1 MSFPQAGS
9 RAASAS
15 APGARTSEWAI
26 AWRLARRELRGGIRG
41 FRIFLACIVLG
52 VAAISGVG
60 SLAEALRAGLAGNA
74 RALLGADVE
83 LRVAARGATNDQLA
97 WLRDN
102 SETLIT
108 VREMRAMA
116 YATASPARTLVELKG
131 IDPAYPL
138 YGSVALSPPVSLAEA
153 LEIRDGAPGAVAEKT
168 LFTRIG
174 LAVGDR
180 LRVGDAEI
188 ELRAAIVS
196 EPDRVSGA
204 FTLGPRLMVAN
215 ETFDATGLVR
225 PGSML
230 RHKYRVRLP
239 APETAVSWV
248 EKLDLAFPDAAW
260 RVYDLDDAQ
269 PSVKRFV
276 DRLGMFLT
284 LVGLTALV
292 IGGVGIANA
301 VASHL
306 ASRMET
312 IATLKCLGATSD
324 VVFRTYFL
332 EVGVL
337 ALLGIALG
345 LGLGGG
351 TAVLV
356 ASLTGASLPVSP
368 VAGLYPAPLAIATA
382 FGILTTIVFTLW
394 PLARARDVPAAG
406 LFRDIVAPMRRFPP
420 ARYVWAIALALVVL
434 VGLAL
439 STTAY
444 LLVARWFIAG
454 AAATLA
460 AFWIVAKLIVAGA
473 ARLKRPRSPAW
484 RLALSN
490 LTRPGAPTAGV
501 VMSIGTGLSVMV
513 TVALL
518 DANLSR
524 QITDHIPE
532 RAPAFFFID
541 IQPDQV
547 RPFEDIVARAD
558 GADLLQRMPN
568 LRGRLALIDGTPVD
582 EATYDPRASWFVNG
596 ERGLTYAATPPE
608 GADIVAGA
616 WWPEDYSG
624 PPAIS
629 LDAEIAEELGIGVGD
644 TLTFNVLG
652 RRVTAEIHNLR
663 TIDWSRIRAEFAT
676 IFAPGALEDMPQTHV
691 AAVGVTPEAED
702 RLHRA
707 VTDRFANVS
716 AVRIRDV
723 LETVADVF
731 SRIAVAVRA
740 SASVTVAAGL
750 LVLAGAV
757 AAGYRR
763 RVYDAVILKVLG
775 ATRADVM
782 RAFVVE
788 YAMLGTVT
796 ALLAAVVGAAGSH
809 AVMRFVMEGDWE
821 FDPFAVAVTVAAGIA
836 VTVLLG
842 FAGTWKALGENVM
855 AVLGAE

>member
-9 RAASAS
+9 RAA
-15 APGARTSEWAI
+15 EWAV
-26 AWRLARRELRGGIRG
+26 AWRLARRELRGGTRG

-108 VREMRAMA
+108 VREMRTMA

-138 YGSVALSPPVSLAEA
+138 YGSVTLSPPIPLAEA
-153 LEIRDGAPGAVAEKT
+153 LESRDGAPGAVAEKT
-168 LFTRIG
+168 LFARIG

-188 ELRAAIVS
+188 EVRATIVR

-239 APETAVSWV
+239 APETAGPWV
-248 EKLDLAFPDAAW
+248 EKLDSAFPGAAW

-306 ASRMET
+306 AGRMET

-368 VAGLYPAPLAIATA
+368 VAGLYPAPLAVAAA
-382 FGILTTIVFTLW
+382 FGILTTVVFTLW

-406 LFRDIVAPMRRFPP
+406 LFRDIVAPMRRLPP
-420 ARYVWAIALALVVL
+420 ARYVWAIALALAVL

-454 AAATLA
+454 AAAALA
-460 AFWIVAKLIVAGA
+460 AFWIAAKLIVAGA

-518 DANLSR
+518 DTNLSR

-547 RPFEDIVARAD
+547 RPFEDIVARTD
-558 GADLLQRMPN
+558 GADLLQHMPN

-582 EATYDPRASWFVNG
+582 EAIYDPGASWFVNG

-608 GADIVAGA
+608 GADVVAGA
-616 WWPEDYSG
+616 WWPEDYAG

-629 LDAEIAEELGIGVGD
+629 LDAEIAGELGIGVGD
-644 TLTFNVLG
+644 TLTFNILG

-676 IFAPGALEDMPQTHV
+676 IFAPGALEDLPQTHV

-740 SASVTVAAGL
+740 SAGVTVAAGL

-763 RVYDAVILKVLG
+763 RVYDAVVLKVLG

-788 YAMLGTVT
+788 YAMLGAVT
-796 ALLAAVVGAAGSH
+796 ALLAAAVGTAGSH

-842 FAGTWKALGENVM
+842 FAGTWKALGESVM

>member
-9 RAASAS
+9 RPA
-15 APGARTSEWAI
+15 EWAV

-108 VREMRAMA
+108 VREMRTMA
-116 YATASPARTLVELKG
+116 YAAASPARTLVELKG

-138 YGSVALSPPVSLAEA
+138 YGSVTLSPPIPLAEA
-153 LEIRDGAPGAVAEKT
+153 LEVRDGAPGAVAEKT
-168 LFTRIG
+168 LFARIG

-188 ELRAAIVS
+188 EVRATIVR

-215 ETFDATGLVR
+215 ETFDATDLVR

-239 APETAVSWV
+239 APETAGSWV
-248 EKLDLAFPDAAW
+248 EKLDSAFPDAAW

-306 ASRMET
+306 AGRMET

-368 VAGLYPAPLAIATA
+368 VAGLYPAPLAVAAA
-382 FGILTTIVFTLW
+382 FGILTTVVFTLW

-406 LFRDIVAPMRRFPP
+406 LFRDIVAPMRRLPP
-420 ARYVWAIALALVVL
+420 ARYVWAIALALAVL

-454 AAATLA
+454 AAAALA
-460 AFWIVAKLIVAGA
+460 AFWIAAKLIVAGA

-518 DANLSR
+518 DTNLSR

-547 RPFEDIVARAD
+547 RPFEDIVARTD
-558 GADLLQRMPN
+558 GADLLQHMPN

-582 EATYDPRASWFVNG
+582 EAIYDPGASWFVNG

-608 GADIVAGA
+608 GADVVAGA
-616 WWPEDYSG
+616 WWPEDYAG

-629 LDAEIAEELGIGVGD
+629 LDAEIAGELGIGVGD
-644 TLTFNVLG
+644 TLTFNILG

-676 IFAPGALEDMPQTHV
+676 IFAPGALEDLPQTHV

-740 SASVTVAAGL
+740 SAGVTVAAGL

-763 RVYDAVILKVLG
+763 RVYDAVVLKVLG

-788 YAMLGTVT
+788 YAMLGAVT
-796 ALLAAVVGAAGSH
+796 ALLAAAVGTAGSH

>member
-9 RAASAS
+9 RAA
-15 APGARTSEWAI
+15 EWAV
-26 AWRLARRELRGGIRG
+26 AWRLARRELRGGTRG

-83 LRVAARGATNDQLA
+83 LRVAARGATNDQLT

-108 VREMRAMA
+108 VREMRTMA

-138 YGSVALSPPVSLAEA
+138 YGSVTLSPPIPLAEA
-153 LEIRDGAPGAVAEKT
+153 LEVRDGAPGAVAEKT
-168 LFTRIG
+168 LFARIG

-188 ELRAAIVS
+188 EVRATIVR

-215 ETFDATGLVR
+215 ETFDATDLVR

-230 RHKYRVRLP
+230 RHKYRVRLS
-239 APETAVSWV
+239 APETAGSWV
-248 EKLDLAFPDAAW
+248 EKLDSAFPDAAW

-306 ASRMET
+306 AGRMET

-368 VAGLYPAPLAIATA
+368 VAGLYPVPLAVAAA
-382 FGILTTIVFTLW
+382 FGILTTVVFTLW

-406 LFRDIVAPMRRFPP
+406 LFRDIVAPMRRLPP
-420 ARYVWAIALALVVL
+420 ARYVWAIALALAVL

-454 AAATLA
+454 AAAALA
-460 AFWIVAKLIVAGA
+460 AFWIAAKLIVAGA

-518 DANLSR
+518 DTNLSR

-547 RPFEDIVARAD
+547 RPFKDIVARAD
-558 GADLLQRMPN
+558 GADLLQHMPN

-582 EATYDPRASWFVNG
+582 EAIYDPGASWFVNG

-608 GADIVAGA
+608 GADVVAGA
-616 WWPEDYSG
+616 WWPEDYAG

-629 LDAEIAEELGIGVGD
+629 LDAEIAGELGIGVGD
-644 TLTFNVLG
+644 TLTFNILG

-676 IFAPGALEDMPQTHV
+676 IFAPGALEDLPQTHF
-691 AAVGVTPEAED
+691 AAVGVTLEAED

-740 SASVTVAAGL
+740 SAGVTVAAGL

-763 RVYDAVILKVLG
+763 RVYDAVVLKVLG

-788 YAMLGTVT
+788 YAMLGAVT
-796 ALLAAVVGAAGSH
+796 ALLAAAVGTVGSH

>member
-1 MSFPQAGS
+1 MGVPDAGS
-9 RAASAS
+9 PRTGASAS
-15 APGARTSEWAI
+15 SPWPV
-26 AWRLARRELRGGIRG
+26 AWRFARRELRGGIRG

-60 SLAEALRAGLAGNA
+60 SLAEAFRAGLAENA

-83 LRVAARGATNDQLA
+83 IRIAAHGATEEQLA

-102 SETLIT
+102 SETLIS
-108 VREMRAMA
+108 VRELRAMA
-116 YATASPARTLVELKG
+116 YATASDVRTLVELKG
-131 IDPAYPL
+131 VDPAYPL
-138 YGSVALSPPVSLAEA
+138 YGSVALSPSISLAEA
-153 LEIRDGAPGAVAEKT
+153 LETRGGVPGATVEKT
-168 LFTRIG
+168 LLSRIG
-174 LAVGDR
+174 LAIGDR
-180 LRVGDAEI
+180 VQVGDAEI
-188 ELRAAIVS
+188 EVRAVIVR
-196 EPDRVSGA
+196 EPDRVAGA
-204 FTLGPRLMVAN
+204 FTLGPRLMVTN

-225 PGSML
+225 LGSML
-230 RHKYRVRLP
+230 RHKYRVRLS
-239 APETAVSWV
+239 ATETVGPWV
-248 EKLDLAFPDAAW
+248 ERLGAAFPDAAW

-276 DRLGMFLT
+276 NRLGIFLT

-306 ASRMET
+306 AGRTET

-324 VVFRTYFL
+324 IVFRTYFL

-337 ALLGIALG
+337 ALLGIAIG

-351 TAVLV
+351 TPVLM
-356 ASLTGASLPVSP
+356 ASLAGPSLPVP
-368 VAGLYPAPLAIATA
+368 PAIGLYPKPLVVATA
-382 FGILTTIVFTLW
+382 FGMLTTIIFTLW

-406 LFRDIVAPMRRFPP
+406 LFRDIVAPARRVPP
-420 ARYVWAIALALVVL
+420 LRYVLATTLALAAL

-439 STTAY
+439 STTEY
-444 LLVARWFIAG
+444 LFFARWFIVG
-454 AAATLA
+454 AAVSLL
-460 AFWIVAKLIVAGA
+460 AFWIVAKLIVAGT
-473 ARLKRPRSPAW
+473 ARSKRPRSPAL

-490 LTRPGAPTAGV
+490 LTRPSAPTAGI
-501 VMSIGTGLSVMV
+501 VMSIGAGLSVLI

-518 DANLSR
+518 DTNLSR
-524 QITDHIPE
+524 QIADRIPE
-532 RAPAFFFID
+532 RAPSFFFID

-547 RPFEDIVARAD
+547 QPFEEIVARTD
-558 GADLLQRMPN
+558 GADLLQQMPN

-608 GADIVAGA
+608 GADIVSGT
-616 WWPEDYSG
+616 WWPDSYSG

-629 LDAEIAEELGIGVGD
+629 LDAHIAEELGITVGD

-652 RRVTAEIHNLR
+652 RRITAEIHNLR
-663 TIDWSRIRAEFAT
+663 TIDWSRIRVDFAT
-676 IFAPGALEDMPQTHV
+676 IFAPGALEGAPQTHV
-691 AAVGVTPEAED
+691 AAVSVIPEAED
-702 RLHRA
+702 RLHRV

-716 AVRIRDV
+716 AVRVRDV
-723 LETVADVF
+723 LETVTDMF
-731 SRIAVAVRA
+731 SRIAWAVRT
-740 SASVTVAAGL
+740 SASVTIAAGL

-763 RVYDAVILKVLG
+763 RVYDAVVLKVLG
-775 ATRADVM
+775 ATRADVT
-782 RAFVVE
+782 RAFVIE
-788 YAMLGTVT
+788 YAVLGSIT
-796 ALLAAVVGAAGSH
+796 ALLAAIVGTTASY
-809 AVMRFVMEGDWE
+809 AVMYFVMEGDWV
-821 FDPFAVAVTVAAGIA
+821 FDPLAVAVTAVAGIA

-855 AVLGAE
+855 AVLRAE

>member
-1 MSFPQAGS
+1 MSFPRAGS
-9 RAASAS
+9 RPA
-15 APGARTSEWAI
+15 EWAV
-26 AWRLARRELRGGIRG
+26 AWRLARRELRGGTRG

-83 LRVAARGATNDQLA
+83 LRVAARGATRDQLA

-116 YATASPARTLVELKG
+116 YAAASPARTLVELKG

-138 YGSVALSPPVSLAEA
+138 YGSVVLSPPISLAEA

-180 LRVGDAEI
+180 LRVGDVEI
-188 ELRAAIVS
+188 EVRAMIVR

-239 APETAVSWV
+239 PPETAGSWV
-248 EKLDLAFPDAAW
+248 EKLDSAFPGAAW

-306 ASRMET
+306 ASRRET

-356 ASLTGASLPVSP
+356 AALTGASASLPVSP
-368 VAGLYPAPLAIATA
+368 VAGLYPAPLAVAAA
-382 FGILTTIVFTLW
+382 FGTLTTIVFILW

-406 LFRDIVAPMRRFPP
+406 LFRDVVAPVRRFPP
-420 ARYVWAIALALVVL
+420 ARYLWIIALALAAL
-434 VGLAL
+434 VALAL
-439 STTAY
+439 STAAY
-444 LLVARWFIAG
+444 LLVARWFIIG
-454 AAATLA
+454 AAAALA

-513 TVALL
+513 AVALL

-524 QITDHIPE
+524 QISDHIPD

-541 IQPDQV
+541 IQPGQV
-547 RPFEDIVARAD
+547 RPFEDIVARTD

-582 EATYDPRASWFVNG
+582 EATYDPGASWFVNG

-616 WWPEDYSG
+616 WWPEDYAG

-676 IFAPGALEDMPQTHV
+676 IFAPGALEDTPQTHV

-740 SASVTVAAGL
+740 SAGVTVAAGL

-788 YAMLGTVT
+788 YALLGTVT

-821 FDPFAVAVTVAAGIA
+821 FDPFVVAVTVAAGVA

>member
-9 RAASAS
+9 RPA
-15 APGARTSEWAI
+15 EWAV

-108 VREMRAMA
+108 VREMRTMA
-116 YATASPARTLVELKG
+116 YAAASPARTLVELKG

-138 YGSVALSPPVSLAEA
+138 YGSVTLSPPIPLAEA
-153 LEIRDGAPGAVAEKT
+153 LEVRDGAPGAVAEKT
-168 LFTRIG
+168 LFARIG

-188 ELRAAIVS
+188 EVRATIVR

-215 ETFDATGLVR
+215 ETFDATDLVR

-239 APETAVSWV
+239 APETAGSWV
-248 EKLDLAFPDAAW
+248 EKLDSAFPDAAW

-306 ASRMET
+306 AGRMET

-368 VAGLYPAPLAIATA
+368 VAGLYPAPLAVAAA
-382 FGILTTIVFTLW
+382 FGILTTVVFTLW

-406 LFRDIVAPMRRFPP
+406 LFRDIVAPMRRLPP
-420 ARYVWAIALALVVL
+420 ARYVWAIALALAVL

-454 AAATLA
+454 AAAALA
-460 AFWIVAKLIVAGA
+460 AFWIAAKLIVAGA

-513 TVALL
+513 TVAVL
-518 DANLSR
+518 DTNLSR

-547 RPFEDIVARAD
+547 RPFEDIVARTD
-558 GADLLQRMPN
+558 GADLLQHMPN

-582 EATYDPRASWFVNG
+582 EAIYDPGASWFVNG

-608 GADIVAGA
+608 GADVVAGA
-616 WWPEDYSG
+616 WWPEDYAG

-629 LDAEIAEELGIGVGD
+629 LDAEIAGELGIGVGD
-644 TLTFNVLG
+644 TLTFNILG

-676 IFAPGALEDMPQTHV
+676 IFAPGALEDLPQTHV

-740 SASVTVAAGL
+740 SAGVTVAAGL

-763 RVYDAVILKVLG
+763 RVYDAVVLKVLG

-788 YAMLGTVT
+788 YAMLGAVT
-796 ALLAAVVGAAGSH
+796 ALLAAAVGTAGSH

>member
-9 RAASAS
+9 RAA
-15 APGARTSEWAI
+15 EWAV
-26 AWRLARRELRGGIRG
+26 AWRLARRELRGGTRG

-108 VREMRAMA
+108 VREMHTMA

-138 YGSVALSPPVSLAEA
+138 YGSVTLSPPIPLTEA
-153 LEIRDGAPGAVAEKT
+153 LEVRDGAPGAVAEKT
-168 LFTRIG
+168 LFARIG
-174 LAVGDR
+174 LAIGDR

-188 ELRAAIVS
+188 EVRATIVR

-215 ETFDATGLVR
+215 ETFDVTGLVR

-239 APETAVSWV
+239 APETAGSWV
-248 EKLDLAFPDAAW
+248 EKLDSAFPDAAW

-306 ASRMET
+306 AGRMET

-368 VAGLYPAPLAIATA
+368 VAGLYPAPLAVAAA
-382 FGILTTIVFTLW
+382 FGILTTVVFTLW

-406 LFRDIVAPMRRFPP
+406 LFRDIVAPIRRLPP
-420 ARYVWAIALALVVL
+420 ARYVWAIALALAVL

-454 AAATLA
+454 AAAALA
-460 AFWIVAKLIVAGA
+460 AFWIAAKLIVAGA

-518 DANLSR
+518 DTNLSR

-547 RPFEDIVARAD
+547 RPFEDVVARAD
-558 GADLLQRMPN
+558 GADLLQHMPN

-582 EATYDPRASWFVNG
+582 EAIYDPGASWFVNG

-608 GADIVAGA
+608 GADVVAGA
-616 WWPEDYSG
+616 WWPEDYAG

-629 LDAEIAEELGIGVGD
+629 LDAEIAGELGIGVGD
-644 TLTFNVLG
+644 TLTFNILG

-676 IFAPGALEDMPQTHV
+676 IFAPGALEDLPQTHV
-691 AAVGVTPEAED
+691 AAVGVTLEAED

-740 SASVTVAAGL
+740 SAGVTVAAGL

-763 RVYDAVILKVLG
+763 RVYDAVVLKVLG

-788 YAMLGTVT
+788 YAMLGAVT
-796 ALLAAVVGAAGSH
+796 ALLAAAVGTAGSH

-821 FDPFAVAVTVAAGIA
+821 FDPFAVAVTVAAGVA

>member
-9 RAASAS
+9 RPVGVST
-15 APGARTSEWAI
+15 PGPQLAEWLI
-26 AWRLARRELRGGIRG
+26 AWRLARRELRGGTRG

-60 SLAEALRAGLAGNA
+60 SLAEAFRAGLAGNA

-83 LRVAARGATNDQLA
+83 IRVAAHGATGDQLA
-97 WLRDN
+97 WLKDN
-102 SETLIT
+102 SETLII

-116 YATASPARTLVELKG
+116 YATASPARTLVEFKG
-131 IDPAYPL
+131 VDPAYPL
-138 YGSVALSPPVSLAEA
+138 YGSVTLSPFISLAEA
-153 LEIRDGAPGAVAEKT
+153 LETRDGAPGAVAEKT
-168 LFTRIG
+168 LLSRIG

-180 LRVGDAEI
+180 LQVGDTEI
-188 ELRAAIVS
+188 EVRATIVR

-204 FTLGPRLMVAN
+204 FTLGPRLMVTN

-239 APETAVSWV
+239 PAETVGSWV
-248 EKLDLAFPDAAW
+248 EKLDSAFPDAAW

-276 DRLGMFLT
+276 NRLGMFLT

-306 ASRMET
+306 AGRMET

-351 TAVLV
+351 TVVLV

-368 VAGLYPAPLAIATA
+368 VTGLYPTPLVVATA
-382 FGILTTIVFTLW
+382 FGILTTTVFTLW
-394 PLARARDVPAAG
+394 PLSRARGVPAAG
-406 LFRDIVAPMRRFPP
+406 LFRDIVAPARRIPP
-420 ARYVWAIALALVVL
+420 MRYVWATALALVVL

-454 AAATLA
+454 AAALLV

-473 ARLKRPRSPAW
+473 ARLKRPQSPTW
-484 RLALSN
+484 RLALSS

-501 VMSIGTGLSVMV
+501 VVSIGTGLSVMV

-518 DANLSR
+518 DTSLSR
-524 QITDHIPE
+524 QIADHIPE
-532 RAPAFFFID
+532 RAPSFFFID

-547 RPFEDIVARAD
+547 RPFEDIVARTD

-582 EATYDPRASWFVNG
+582 EATYDPQASWFVNG

-616 WWPEDYSG
+616 WWPEGYSG

-629 LDAEIAEELGIGVGD
+629 LDADIAEELGIGVGD
-644 TLTFNVLG
+644 TLTFNILG

-663 TIDWSRIRAEFAT
+663 AIDWSRIRAEFAT
-676 IFAPGALEDMPQTHV
+676 IFAPGALEDAPQTHV

-723 LETVADVF
+723 LETIADVF
-731 SRIAVAVRA
+731 SRIATAVRA

-782 RAFVVE
+782 RAFVIE
-788 YAMLGTVT
+788 YAMLGAVT
-796 ALLAAVVGAAGSH
+796 AVLAAVAGTAASY
-809 AVMRFVMEGDWE
+809 AVMRFVMEGDWA
-821 FDPFAVAVTVAAGIA
+821 FDPFAVVLTVAAGIA
-836 VTVLLG
+836 VTILLG

-855 AVLGAE
+855 AVLRAE

>member
-9 RAASAS
+9 RPA
-15 APGARTSEWAI
+15 EWAV
-26 AWRLARRELRGGIRG
+26 AWRLARRELRGGTRG

-108 VREMRAMA
+108 VREMRTMA
-116 YATASPARTLVELKG
+116 YAAASPARTLVELKG

-138 YGSVALSPPVSLAEA
+138 YGSVTLSPPIPLAEA
-153 LEIRDGAPGAVAEKT
+153 LEVRDGAPGAVAEKT
-168 LFTRIG
+168 LFARIG

-188 ELRAAIVS
+188 EVRATIVR

-239 APETAVSWV
+239 APETAGSWV
-248 EKLDLAFPDAAW
+248 EKLDSAFPDAAW

-306 ASRMET
+306 AGRMET

-332 EVGVL
+332 EVGIL

-368 VAGLYPAPLAIATA
+368 VAGLYPAPLAVAAA
-382 FGILTTIVFTLW
+382 FGILTTVVFTLW

-406 LFRDIVAPMRRFPP
+406 LFRDIVAPVRRLPP
-420 ARYVWAIALALVVL
+420 ARYVWAIALALAVL

-454 AAATLA
+454 AAAALA
-460 AFWIVAKLIVAGA
+460 AFWIAAKLIVAGA

-518 DANLSR
+518 DTNLSR

-532 RAPAFFFID
+532 RSPAFFFID

-547 RPFEDIVARAD
+547 RPFEDVVARTD
-558 GADLLQRMPN
+558 GADLLQHMPN

-582 EATYDPRASWFVNG
+582 EAIYDPGASWFVNG
-596 ERGLTYAATPPE
+596 ERGLTYAAAPPE

-616 WWPEDYSG
+616 WWPEDYAG

-629 LDAEIAEELGIGVGD
+629 LDAEIAGELGIGVGD
-644 TLTFNVLG
+644 TLTFNILG

-676 IFAPGALEDMPQTHV
+676 IFAPGALEDLPQTHV

-740 SASVTVAAGL
+740 SAGVTVAAGL

-763 RVYDAVILKVLG
+763 RVYDAVVLKVLG

-788 YAMLGTVT
+788 YAMLGAVT
-796 ALLAAVVGAAGSH
+796 ALLAAAVGTAGSH

>member
-9 RAASAS
+9 RAA
-15 APGARTSEWAI
+15 EWAV
-26 AWRLARRELRGGIRG
+26 AWRLARRELRGGTRG

-108 VREMRAMA
+108 VREMRTMA

-138 YGSVALSPPVSLAEA
+138 YGSVTLSPPIPLAEA
-153 LEIRDGAPGAVAEKT
+153 LEVRDGAPGAVAEKT
-168 LFTRIG
+168 LFARIG

-188 ELRAAIVS
+188 EVRATIVR

-215 ETFDATGLVR
+215 ETFDATDLVR

-239 APETAVSWV
+239 APETAGSWV
-248 EKLDLAFPDAAW
+248 EKLDSAFPDAAW

-306 ASRMET
+306 AGRMET

-368 VAGLYPAPLAIATA
+368 VAGLYPAPLAVAAA
-382 FGILTTIVFTLW
+382 FGILTTVVFTLW

-406 LFRDIVAPMRRFPP
+406 LFRDIVAPMRRLPP
-420 ARYVWAIALALVVL
+420 ARYVWAIALALAVL

-454 AAATLA
+454 AAAALA
-460 AFWIVAKLIVAGA
+460 AFWIAAKLIVAGA

-518 DANLSR
+518 DTNLSR

-547 RPFEDIVARAD
+547 RPFKDIVARAD
-558 GADLLQRMPN
+558 GADLLQHMPN

-582 EATYDPRASWFVNG
+582 EAIYDPGASWFVNG

-608 GADIVAGA
+608 GADVVAGA
-616 WWPEDYSG
+616 WWPEDYAG

-629 LDAEIAEELGIGVGD
+629 LDAEIAGELGIGVGD
-644 TLTFNVLG
+644 TLTFNILG

-740 SASVTVAAGL
+740 SAGVTVAAGL

-763 RVYDAVILKVLG
+763 RVYDAVVLKVLG

-788 YAMLGTVT
+788 YAMLGAVT
-796 ALLAAVVGAAGSH
+796 ALLAAAVGTAGSH

>member
-9 RAASAS
+9 RAA
-15 APGARTSEWAI
+15 EWAV
-26 AWRLARRELRGGIRG
+26 AWRLARRELRGGTRG

-108 VREMRAMA
+108 VREMRTMA

-138 YGSVALSPPVSLAEA
+138 YGSVTLSPPIPLAEA
-153 LEIRDGAPGAVAEKT
+153 LEVRDGAPGAVAEKT
-168 LFTRIG
+168 LFARIG

-188 ELRAAIVS
+188 EVRATIVR

-215 ETFDATGLVR
+215 ETFDATDLVR

-239 APETAVSWV
+239 APETAGSWV
-248 EKLDLAFPDAAW
+248 EKLDSAFPDAAW

-306 ASRMET
+306 AGRMET

-368 VAGLYPAPLAIATA
+368 VAGLYPAPLAVAAA
-382 FGILTTIVFTLW
+382 FGILTTVVFTLW

-406 LFRDIVAPMRRFPP
+406 LFRDIVAPMRRLPP
-420 ARYVWAIALALVVL
+420 ARYVWAIALALAVL

-454 AAATLA
+454 AAAALA
-460 AFWIVAKLIVAGA
+460 AFWIAAKLIVAGA

-518 DANLSR
+518 DTNLSR

-547 RPFEDIVARAD
+547 RPFEDVVAHTD
-558 GADLLQRMPN
+558 GADLLQHMPN

-582 EATYDPRASWFVNG
+582 EAIYDPGASWFVNG

-608 GADIVAGA
+608 GADVVAGA
-616 WWPEDYSG
+616 WWPEDYAG

-629 LDAEIAEELGIGVGD
+629 LDAEIAGELGIGVGD
-644 TLTFNVLG
+644 TLTFNILG

-676 IFAPGALEDMPQTHV
+676 IFAPGALEDLPQTHV

-740 SASVTVAAGL
+740 SAGVTVAAGL

-763 RVYDAVILKVLG
+763 RVYDAVVLKVLG

-788 YAMLGTVT
+788 YAMLGAVT
-796 ALLAAVVGAAGSH
+796 ALLAAAVGTAGSH

>member
-1 MSFPQAGS
+1 MSFPRAGS
-9 RAASAS
+9 RPA
-15 APGARTSEWAI
+15 EWAV
-26 AWRLARRELRGGIRG
+26 AWRLARRELRGGTRG

-108 VREMRAMA
+108 VREMRTMA

-138 YGSVALSPPVSLAEA
+138 YGAVTLSPPIPLAEA
-153 LEIRDGAPGAVAEKT
+153 LEVRDGAPGAVAEKT
-168 LFTRIG
+168 LFARIG

-188 ELRAAIVS
+188 EVRATIVR

-215 ETFDATGLVR
+215 ETFDATDLVR

-239 APETAVSWV
+239 APETAGSWV
-248 EKLDLAFPDAAW
+248 EKLDSAFPDAAW

-306 ASRMET
+306 AGRMET

-368 VAGLYPAPLAIATA
+368 VAGLYPAPLAVAAA
-382 FGILTTIVFTLW
+382 FGILTTVVFTLW

-406 LFRDIVAPMRRFPP
+406 LFRDIVAPMRRLPP
-420 ARYVWAIALALVVL
+420 ARYVWAIALALAVL

-454 AAATLA
+454 AAAALA
-460 AFWIVAKLIVAGA
+460 AFWIAAKLIVAGA

-518 DANLSR
+518 DTNLSR

-547 RPFEDIVARAD
+547 RPFEDVVARAD
-558 GADLLQRMPN
+558 GADLLQHMPN

-582 EATYDPRASWFVNG
+582 EAIYDPGASWFVNG

-608 GADIVAGA
+608 GADVVAGA
-616 WWPEDYSG
+616 WWPEDYAG
-624 PPAIS
+624 PPVIS
-629 LDAEIAEELGIGVGD
+629 LDAEIAGELGIGVGD
-644 TLTFNVLG
+644 TLTFNILG

-676 IFAPGALEDMPQTHV
+676 IFAPGALEDLPQTHV

-740 SASVTVAAGL
+740 SAGVTVAAGL

-763 RVYDAVILKVLG
+763 RVYDAVVLKVLG

-788 YAMLGTVT
+788 YAMLGAVT
-796 ALLAAVVGAAGSH
+796 ALLAAAVGTAGSH

>member
-9 RAASAS
+9 RAA
-15 APGARTSEWAI
+15 EWAV
-26 AWRLARRELRGGIRG
+26 AWRLARRELRGGTRG

-108 VREMRAMA
+108 VREMRTMA

-138 YGSVALSPPVSLAEA
+138 YGSVTLSPPIPLAEA
-153 LEIRDGAPGAVAEKT
+153 LEVRDGVPGAVAEKT
-168 LFTRIG
+168 LFARIG

-188 ELRAAIVS
+188 EVRATIVR

-215 ETFDATGLVR
+215 ETFDATDLVR

-239 APETAVSWV
+239 APETAGSWV
-248 EKLDLAFPDAAW
+248 EKLDSAFPDAAW

-306 ASRMET
+306 AGRMET

-368 VAGLYPAPLAIATA
+368 VAGLYPAPLAVAAA
-382 FGILTTIVFTLW
+382 FGILTTVVFTLW

-406 LFRDIVAPMRRFPP
+406 LFRDIVAPMRRLPP
-420 ARYVWAIALALVVL
+420 ARYVWAIALALAVL

-454 AAATLA
+454 AAAALA
-460 AFWIVAKLIVAGA
+460 AFWIAAKLIVAGA

-518 DANLSR
+518 DTNLSR

-541 IQPDQV
+541 IQPNQV
-547 RPFEDIVARAD
+547 RPFKDIVARAD
-558 GADLLQRMPN
+558 GADLLQHMPN

-582 EATYDPRASWFVNG
+582 EAIYDPGASWFVNG

-608 GADIVAGA
+608 GADVVAGA
-616 WWPEDYSG
+616 WWPEDYAG

-629 LDAEIAEELGIGVGD
+629 LDAEIAGELGIGVGD
-644 TLTFNVLG
+644 TLTFNILG

-676 IFAPGALEDMPQTHV
+676 IFAPGALEDLPQTHF

-740 SASVTVAAGL
+740 SAGVTVAAGL

-763 RVYDAVILKVLG
+763 RVYDAVVLKVLG

-788 YAMLGTVT
+788 YAMLGAVT
-796 ALLAAVVGAAGSH
+796 ALLAAAVGTAGSH

>member
-1 MSFPQAGS
+1 MSVLQAGS
-9 RAASAS
+9 RPAGVSAS
-15 APGARTSEWAI
+15 GPRPAEWLI
-26 AWRLARRELRGGIRG
+26 AWRLARRELRGGTRG

-60 SLAEALRAGLAGNA
+60 SLAEAFRAGLAGNA

-83 LRVAARGATNDQLA
+83 IRVAARGAAEDQLA
-97 WLRDN
+97 WLKDN
-102 SETLIT
+102 SETLTT

-116 YATASPARTLVELKG
+116 YAAASPARTLVELKG

-138 YGSVALSPPVSLAEA
+138 YGSVALSPPISLAEA
-153 LEIRDGAPGAVAEKT
+153 LEIRGGAPGAVAEKT
-168 LFTRIG
+168 LLSRIG
-174 LAVGDR
+174 LAIGDR
-180 LRVGDAEI
+180 LQVGDAEI
-188 ELRAAIVS
+188 EVRATIVR
-196 EPDRVSGA
+196 EPDRVSGS

-239 APETAVSWV
+239 AAETAGPWV
-248 EKLDLAFPDAAW
+248 EKLDSAFPDAAW

-276 DRLGMFLT
+276 NRLGVFLT

-301 VASHL
+301 VASHI
-306 ASRMET
+306 AGRMET

-332 EVGVL
+332 EMGVL

-351 TAVLV
+351 TVGLA
-356 ASLTGASLPVSP
+356 ASLTGDSLPVSP
-368 VAGLYPAPLAIATA
+368 AAGLYPTPLAIAAA

-394 PLARARDVPAAG
+394 PLSRARDVPAAG
-406 LFRDIVAPMRRFPP
+406 LFRGIVAPARRLPP
-420 ARYVWAIALALVVL
+420 MRYVWAAALALAAL

-454 AAATLA
+454 VAASLV

-473 ARLKRPRSPAW
+473 ARLQRPRSPAW

-490 LTRPGAPTAGV
+490 LTRPGAPTAGI
-501 VMSIGTGLSVMV
+501 VMSIGAGLSVMV

-524 QITDHIPE
+524 QIADRIPE
-532 RAPAFFFID
+532 RAPSFFFID

-547 RPFEDIVARAD
+547 RPFEDIVERTD

-582 EATYDPRASWFVNG
+582 EAVYDPRASWFVNG

-616 WWPEDYSG
+616 WWPEEYSG

-629 LDAEIAEELGIGVGD
+629 LDVDIAEELGIDVGD

-652 RRVTAEIHNLR
+652 RRITAEIHNLR
-663 TIDWSRIRAEFAT
+663 AIDWSRIRAEFAT
-676 IFAPGALEDMPQTHV
+676 IFAPGALEDAPQTHV
-691 AAVGVTPEAED
+691 AAVGVTAEAED

-716 AVRIRDV
+716 AVRVRDV

-731 SRIAVAVRA
+731 SRIATAVRA
-740 SASVTVAAGL
+740 SASITVAAGF

-763 RVYDAVILKVLG
+763 RVYDAVVLKVLG
-775 ATRADVM
+775 ATRADVA
-782 RAFVVE
+782 RAFVIE
-788 YAMLGTVT
+788 YAVLGSVT
-796 ALLAAVVGAAGSH
+796 ALLAAAVGAAASH
-809 AVMRFVMEGDWE
+809 AVMRFVMEGDWA
-821 FDPFAVAVTVAAGIA
+821 FDPFAVVLTVAAGIA

-842 FAGTWKALGENVM
+842 FVGTWKALGENVM
-855 AVLGAE
+855 AVLRVE

>member
-1 MSFPQAGS
+1 MSFPQADS
-9 RAASAS
+9 RAAGAS
-15 APGARTSEWAI
+15 APGARAAEWAV

-108 VREMRAMA
+108 VREMRTMA

-138 YGSVALSPPVSLAEA
+138 YGSVTLSPPIPLAEA
-153 LEIRDGAPGAVAEKT
+153 LEVRDGAPGAVAEKT
-168 LFTRIG
+168 LFARIG

-188 ELRAAIVS
+188 EVRATIVR

-215 ETFDATGLVR
+215 ETFDATDLVR

-239 APETAVSWV
+239 APEMAGSWV
-248 EKLDLAFPDAAW
+248 EKLDSAFPDAAW

-306 ASRMET
+306 AGRMET

-368 VAGLYPAPLAIATA
+368 VAGLYPAPLAVAAA
-382 FGILTTIVFTLW
+382 FGILTTVVFTLW

-406 LFRDIVAPMRRFPP
+406 LFRDIVAPMRRLPP
-420 ARYVWAIALALVVL
+420 ARYVWAIALALAVL

-454 AAATLA
+454 AAAALA
-460 AFWIVAKLIVAGA
+460 AFWIAAKLIVAGA
-473 ARLKRPRSPAW
+473 TRLKRPRSPAW

-518 DANLSR
+518 DTNLSR

-547 RPFEDIVARAD
+547 RPFEDVVARAD
-558 GADLLQRMPN
+558 GADLLQHMPN

-582 EATYDPRASWFVNG
+582 EAIYDPGASWFVNG

-608 GADIVAGA
+608 GADVVAGA
-616 WWPEDYSG
+616 WWPEDYAG

-629 LDAEIAEELGIGVGD
+629 LDAEIAGELGIGVGD
-644 TLTFNVLG
+644 TLTFNILG

-676 IFAPGALEDMPQTHV
+676 IFAPGALEDLPQTHV

-740 SASVTVAAGL
+740 SAGVTVAAGL

-763 RVYDAVILKVLG
+763 RVYDAVVLKVLG

-788 YAMLGTVT
+788 YAMLGAVT
-796 ALLAAVVGAAGSH
+796 ALLAAAVGTAGSH

>member
-1 MSFPQAGS
+1 MSFPQADS
-9 RAASAS
+9 RAAGAS
-15 APGARTSEWAI
+15 APGARAVEWAV

-108 VREMRAMA
+108 VREMRTMA
-116 YATASPARTLVELKG
+116 YAAASPARTLVELKG

-138 YGSVALSPPVSLAEA
+138 YGSVTLSPPIPLAEA
-153 LEIRDGAPGAVAEKT
+153 LEVRDGAPGAVAEKT
-168 LFTRIG
+168 LFARIG

-188 ELRAAIVS
+188 EVRATIVR

-215 ETFDATGLVR
+215 ETFDATDLVR

-239 APETAVSWV
+239 APETAGSWV
-248 EKLDLAFPDAAW
+248 EKLDSAFPDAAW

-306 ASRMET
+306 AGRMET

-368 VAGLYPAPLAIATA
+368 VAGLYPAPLAVAAA
-382 FGILTTIVFTLW
+382 FGILTTVVFTLW

-406 LFRDIVAPMRRFPP
+406 LFRDIVAPMRRLPP
-420 ARYVWAIALALVVL
+420 ARYVWAIALALAVL

-454 AAATLA
+454 AAAALA
-460 AFWIVAKLIVAGA
+460 AFWVAAKLIVAGA

-518 DANLSR
+518 DTNLSR

-547 RPFEDIVARAD
+547 RPFKDVVARTD
-558 GADLLQRMPN
+558 GADLLQHMPN

-582 EATYDPRASWFVNG
+582 EAIYDPGASWFVNG

-608 GADIVAGA
+608 GADVVAGA
-616 WWPEDYSG
+616 WWPEDYAG

-629 LDAEIAEELGIGVGD
+629 LDAEIAGELGIGVGD
-644 TLTFNVLG
+644 TLTFNILG

-676 IFAPGALEDMPQTHV
+676 IFAPGALEDLPQTHV

-740 SASVTVAAGL
+740 SAGVTVAAGL

-763 RVYDAVILKVLG
+763 RVYDAVVLKVLG

-788 YAMLGTVT
+788 YAMLGAVT
-796 ALLAAVVGAAGSH
+796 ALLAAAVGTAGSH

-842 FAGTWKALGENVM
+842 FAGTWRALGENVM

>member
-9 RAASAS
+9 RAA
-15 APGARTSEWAI
+15 EWAV
-26 AWRLARRELRGGIRG
+26 AWRLARRELRGGTRG

-108 VREMRAMA
+108 VREMHTMA

-138 YGSVALSPPVSLAEA
+138 YGSVTLSPPIPLTEA
-153 LEIRDGAPGAVAEKT
+153 LEVRDGAPGAVAEKT
-168 LFTRIG
+168 LFARIG
-174 LAVGDR
+174 LAIGDR

-188 ELRAAIVS
+188 EVRATIVR

-215 ETFDATGLVR
+215 ETFDVTGLVR

-239 APETAVSWV
+239 APETAGSWV
-248 EKLDLAFPDAAW
+248 EKLDSAFPDAAW

-306 ASRMET
+306 AGRMET

-368 VAGLYPAPLAIATA
+368 VAGLYPAPLAVAAA
-382 FGILTTIVFTLW
+382 FGILTTVVFTLW

-406 LFRDIVAPMRRFPP
+406 LFRDIVAPIRRLPP
-420 ARYVWAIALALVVL
+420 ARYVWAIALALAVL

-454 AAATLA
+454 AAAALA
-460 AFWIVAKLIVAGA
+460 AFWIAAKLIVAGA

-518 DANLSR
+518 DTNLSR

-547 RPFEDIVARAD
+547 RPFEDVVARAD
-558 GADLLQRMPN
+558 GADLLQHMPN

-582 EATYDPRASWFVNG
+582 EAIYDPAASWFVNG

-608 GADIVAGA
+608 GADVVAGA
-616 WWPEDYSG
+616 WWPEDYAG

-629 LDAEIAEELGIGVGD
+629 LDAEIAGELGIGVGD
-644 TLTFNVLG
+644 TLTFNILG

-676 IFAPGALEDMPQTHV
+676 IFAPGALEDLPQTHV
-691 AAVGVTPEAED
+691 AAVGVTLEAED

-740 SASVTVAAGL
+740 SAGVTVAAGL

-763 RVYDAVILKVLG
+763 RVYDAVVLKVLG

-788 YAMLGTVT
+788 YAMLGAVT
-796 ALLAAVVGAAGSH
+796 ALLAAAVGTAGSH

-821 FDPFAVAVTVAAGIA
+821 FDPFAVAVTVAAGVA

>member
-1 MSFPQAGS
+1 MSFPRAGS
-9 RAASAS
+9 RAA
-15 APGARTSEWAI
+15 EWAV
-26 AWRLARRELRGGIRG
+26 AWRLARRELRGGTRG

-108 VREMRAMA
+108 VREMRTMA

-138 YGSVALSPPVSLAEA
+138 YGSVTLSPPIPLAEA
-153 LEIRDGAPGAVAEKT
+153 LEVRDGAPGAVAEKT
-168 LFTRIG
+168 LFARIG
-174 LAVGDR
+174 LAIGDR

-188 ELRAAIVS
+188 EVRATIVR

-215 ETFDATGLVR
+215 ETFDATDLVR

-239 APETAVSWV
+239 APETAGSWV
-248 EKLDLAFPDAAW
+248 EKLDSAFPDAAW

-306 ASRMET
+306 AGRMET

-368 VAGLYPAPLAIATA
+368 VAGLYPAPLAVAAA
-382 FGILTTIVFTLW
+382 FGILTTVVFTLW

-406 LFRDIVAPMRRFPP
+406 LFRDIVAPMRRLPP
-420 ARYVWAIALALVVL
+420 ARYVWAIALALAVL
-434 VGLAL
+434 IGLAL

-454 AAATLA
+454 AAAALA
-460 AFWIVAKLIVAGA
+460 AFWIAAKLIVAGA

-518 DANLSR
+518 DTNLSR

-547 RPFEDIVARAD
+547 RPFEDVVARAD
-558 GADLLQRMPN
+558 GADLLQHMPN

-582 EATYDPRASWFVNG
+582 EAIYDPAASWFVNG

-608 GADIVAGA
+608 GADVVAGA
-616 WWPEDYSG
+616 WWPEDYAG

-629 LDAEIAEELGIGVGD
+629 LDAEIAGELGIGVGD
-644 TLTFNVLG
+644 TLTFNILG

-676 IFAPGALEDMPQTHV
+676 IFAPGALEDLPQTHV

-740 SASVTVAAGL
+740 SAGVTVAAGL

-763 RVYDAVILKVLG
+763 RVYDAVVLKVLG

-788 YAMLGTVT
+788 YAMLGAVT
-796 ALLAAVVGAAGSH
+796 ALLAAAVGTAGSH

-821 FDPFAVAVTVAAGIA
+821 FDPFAVAVTVAAGVA

>member
-1 MSFPQAGS
+1 MSFPQADS
-9 RAASAS
+9 RAAGAS
-15 APGARTSEWAI
+15 APGARPAEWAV
-26 AWRLARRELRGGIRG
+26 AWRLARRELRGGTRG

-108 VREMRAMA
+108 VREMRTMA

-138 YGSVALSPPVSLAEA
+138 YGSVTLSPPIPLAEA
-153 LEIRDGAPGAVAEKT
+153 LEVRDGAPGAVAEKT
-168 LFTRIG
+168 LFARIG

-188 ELRAAIVS
+188 EVRATIVR

-239 APETAVSWV
+239 APETAGSWV
-248 EKLDLAFPDAAW
+248 EKLDSAFPGAAW

-306 ASRMET
+306 AGRMET

-368 VAGLYPAPLAIATA
+368 VAGLYPAPLAVAAA
-382 FGILTTIVFTLW
+382 FGILTTVVFTLW

-406 LFRDIVAPMRRFPP
+406 LFRDIVAPMRRLPP
-420 ARYVWAIALALVVL
+420 ARYVWAIALALAVL

-454 AAATLA
+454 AAAALA
-460 AFWIVAKLIVAGA
+460 AFWIAAKLIVAGA

-518 DANLSR
+518 DTNLSR

-558 GADLLQRMPN
+558 GADLLQHMPN

-582 EATYDPRASWFVNG
+582 EAIYDPAASWFVNG

-608 GADIVAGA
+608 GADVVAGA
-616 WWPEDYSG
+616 WWPEDYAG

-629 LDAEIAEELGIGVGD
+629 LDAEIAGELGIGVGD
-644 TLTFNVLG
+644 TLTFNILG

-663 TIDWSRIRAEFAT
+663 VIDWSRIRAEFAT
-676 IFAPGALEDMPQTHV
+676 IFAPGALEDLPQTHV

-740 SASVTVAAGL
+740 SAGVTVAAGL

-763 RVYDAVILKVLG
+763 RVYDAVVLKVLG

-788 YAMLGTVT
+788 YAMLGAVT
-796 ALLAAVVGAAGSH
+796 ALLAAAVGTAGSH

>member
-9 RAASAS
+9 RAAGAS
-15 APGARTSEWAI
+15 VPGARAAEWAV

-108 VREMRAMA
+108 VREMRTMA

-138 YGSVALSPPVSLAEA
+138 YGSVTLSPPIPLAEA
-153 LEIRDGAPGAVAEKT
+153 LEVRDGAPGAVAEKT
-168 LFTRIG
+168 LFARIG

-188 ELRAAIVS
+188 EVRATIVR

-215 ETFDATGLVR
+215 ETFDATDLVR

-239 APETAVSWV
+239 APETAGSWV
-248 EKLDLAFPDAAW
+248 EKLDSAFPDAAW

-306 ASRMET
+306 AGRMET

-345 LGLGGG
+345 LGLGSG

-368 VAGLYPAPLAIATA
+368 VAGLYPAPLAVAAA
-382 FGILTTIVFTLW
+382 FGILTTVVFTLW

-406 LFRDIVAPMRRFPP
+406 LFRDIVAPMRRLPP
-420 ARYVWAIALALVVL
+420 ARYVWAIALALAVL

-454 AAATLA
+454 AAAALA
-460 AFWIVAKLIVAGA
+460 AFWIAAKLIVAGA

-518 DANLSR
+518 DTNLSR

-532 RAPAFFFID
+532 RAPTFFFID

-547 RPFEDIVARAD
+547 RPFKDIVARAD
-558 GADLLQRMPN
+558 GADLLQHMPN

-582 EATYDPRASWFVNG
+582 EAIYDPGASWFVNG

-608 GADIVAGA
+608 GADVVAGA
-616 WWPEDYSG
+616 WWPEDYAG

-629 LDAEIAEELGIGVGD
+629 LDAEIAGELGIGVGD
-644 TLTFNVLG
+644 TLTFNILG

-740 SASVTVAAGL
+740 SAGVTVAAGL

-763 RVYDAVILKVLG
+763 RVYDAVVLKVLG

-788 YAMLGTVT
+788 YAMLGAVT
-796 ALLAAVVGAAGSH
+796 ALLAAAVGTAGSH